1 MRVFVYKNLHRDC
14 YSVRD
19 ESTKRVS
26 LHAMFV
32 YMKDVTLSVGKKG
45 RERVLEERRKN
56 VHAGIRGT
64 LLAHGEKVSQDP
76 PEGWTPITYDPYKY
90 DSFVV
95 KDSEKPITI
104 AEEVWLTPKG
114 VYAKGI
120 Q

>member
-26 LHAMFV
+26 LHAVFV
-32 YMKDVTLSVGKKG
+32 YMEDATLSVGKKG
-45 RERVLEERRKN
+45 RERVLKERRKN

-64 LLAHGEKVSQDP
+64 LMGYGKAVQFGP
-76 PEGWTPITYDPYKY
+76 PEGWVPVTYDPYKY

-95 KDSEKPITI
+95 KETEAPVSK
-104 AEEVWLTPKG
+104 AEAVWLTPNG
-114 VYAKGI
+114 VYVKGI
-120 Q
+120 S